1 MGPMITVL
9 RSLEQRSAHHCRR
22 GAIPF
27 PRTLNQPS
35 GSLRVALAGKCIGSQ
50 PSVR

>member
-1 MGPMITVL
+1 MGPRITVL

-22 GAIPF
+22 GAILF
-27 PRTLNQPS
+27 PRILNQPA
-35 GSLRVALAGKCIGSQ
+35 GSPLVALAGKCIGSQ